1 MHIKICNLIYAMT
14 YTIAHITDLHIPSP
28 QKFEKGDKNIKRILG
43 HMSWERNRKAKHLH
57 SVLDALRKD
66 LKESKPDYLC
76 ITGDQTNL
84 GLDNEFDLS
93 RKWIEQLRDELGLDD
108 TKISVIPG
116 NHDAYGAKFYDKIDK
131 HWRKWIKSDNGE
143 SGFPFIRAAGPAVII
158 GLSSAVETLPFYA
171 NGILGTNQMDK
182 MQELIKTVPKDKLSI
197 VLCHHPVQN
206 DAAVKRK
213 ALWDAKAFQQR
224 LKQKPQIDI
233 VLHGH
238 THRIHHE
245 FLQGPDKDVVILGAG
260 SGSYAKRAHY
270 ELIEINEKSPQD
282 SVIKHRNFAKESGK
296 FEDGGTVKL
305 YKTSSPQAA

>member
-1 MHIKICNLIYAMT
+1 MT

-28 QKFEKGDKNIKRILG
+28 QEFKKGDKNIKRILG

-66 LKESKPDYLC
+66 LKERKPDYLC

-84 GLDNEFDLS
+84 GLDNEYDLS
-93 RKWIEQLRDELGLDD
+93 RRWIEQLRDELGLND
-108 TKISVIPG
+108 TQISVIPG
-116 NHDAYGAKFYDKIDK
+116 NHDAYGAGFYEKIDK
-131 HWRKWIKSDNGE
+131 HWSQWIKSDNGD
-143 SGFPFIRAAGPAVII
+143 SGFPFIRAAGPAAII

-182 MQELIKTVPKDKLSI
+182 MQELVKTVPQDKLSI
-197 VLCHHPVQN
+197 ILCHHPVQ
-206 DAAVKRK
+206 DHAAVKRK

-224 LKQKPQIDI
+224 LTQEPQIDV

-245 FLQGPDKDVVILGAG
+245 FLQGPEKDVAVIG
-260 SGSYAKRAHY
+260 SGSASYAKRAHY
-270 ELIEINEKSPQD
+270 ALLEINEKSLKD
-282 SVIKHRNFAKESGK
+282 SMITHRYYKKDSGK
-296 FEDGGTVKL
+296 FEDGGSVKL
-305 YKTSSPQAA
+305 YKTDEQKAA